1 MLQRCAWVDDN
12 WHLERHK
19 RSLGMLAKLLTGW
32 DDDGQSGKH
41 IGDGVAE
48 GNAVR
53 WSWECLLHLRS
64 YPATIQENTPWQVA
78 FDGM

>member
-1 MLQRCAWVDDN
+1 MDDN

-53 WSWECLLHLRS
+53 WSWEVSSPPSELPSHDPREHPLASGLR
-64 YPATIQENTPWQVA
+64 
-78 FDGM
+78 